1 MLYCKIPLLVFV
13 VEGKICHNSI
23 RQQQNL
29 LLFKYCSKLTFHL
42 VEFRL
47 RLFVLLIRVLQ
58 FVDDTS
64 TIK

>member
-13 VEGKICHNSI
+13 VEAKICHNSI
-23 RQQQNL
+23 RQQIL

-42 VEFRL
+42 ADFRL
-47 RLFVLLIRVLQ
+47 RIFVLLIRVLQ